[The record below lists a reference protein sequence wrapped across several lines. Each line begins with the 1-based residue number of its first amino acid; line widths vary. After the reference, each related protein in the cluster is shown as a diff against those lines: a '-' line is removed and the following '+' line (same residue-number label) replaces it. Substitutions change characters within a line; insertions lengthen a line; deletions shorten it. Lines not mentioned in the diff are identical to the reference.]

1 MIITKVCGLGLNQI
15 KESFG
20 RKYGVIMADE
30 KLNDDENL
38 MPARHIRII
47 ETVSNQGYMSVDAL
61 SKQFSVT
68 PQTIRRD
75 IKALS
80 DLGFLQKFH
89 GGVFAAS
96 SVQNIAYQTRKSLYS
111 DEKIRIADKLTSYIP
126 NNASLFLNI
135 GTSTEEVARSLKK
148 TKNGLRVITNNLNVA
163 SILSDKEDFQVI
175 VAGGILRSRDMGL
188 TGETTIGFIRQFK
201 VDFGIIGVSGIDADG
216 TLLDFDYNEVWV
228 TREIIRNSRKVFL
241 VTDTSKFGRNAMVR
255 LGDLSEIDIVF
266 TDSEPPDIFKN
277 AFEAA
282 ETTLVV
288 A

>member
-1 MIITKVCGLGLNQI
+1 MV
-15 KESFG
+15 
-20 RKYGVIMADE
+20 DE
-30 KLNDDENL
+30 KIHDDENL
-38 MPARHIRII
+38 MPTRHTRII

-75 IKALS
+75 IKVLS
-80 DLGFLQKFH
+80 DMGFLQKFH
-89 GGVFAAS
+89 GGVFASS

-111 DEKIRIADKLTSYIP
+111 EEKIRIADKVSSFIP
-126 NNASLFLNI
+126 NNASIFLNI
-135 GTSTEEVARSLKK
+135 GTSTEEVARALKK

-266 TDSEPPDIFKN
+266 TDSEPPDNFKN

-282 ETTLVV
+282 ETSLVV